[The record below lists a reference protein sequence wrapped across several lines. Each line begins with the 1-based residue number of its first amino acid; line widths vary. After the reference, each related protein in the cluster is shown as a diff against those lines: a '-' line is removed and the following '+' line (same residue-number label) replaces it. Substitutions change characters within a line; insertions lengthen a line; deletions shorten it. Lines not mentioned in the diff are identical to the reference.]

1 MTGRPTIAQK
11 SKLIKYLV
19 ERDGFKCYLCGEE
32 FKNTREPVLEH
43 LNNSEKDNRED
54 NLALAHQSCNIKKI
68 QDRDMWDIASKK
80 LEENQAH
87 MYVGESFLKKDSDDK
102 EPSTEIE
109 ISNKCYQ
116 ITEEYLT
123 EEILK
128 KGWISYKGLIHTIVF
143 LCRQKVRHGSEQ
155 SIRSHI
161 KTLTSVFAPF
171 EIAIDRKKG
180 KVVKKRKEK

>member
-11 SKLIKYLV
+11 TRLMKYLV
-19 ERDGFKCYLCGEE
+19 ERDGFKCYLCGVE
-32 FKNTREPVLEH
+32 FKNVGDPILEH
-43 LNNSEKDNRED
+43 LNDNWKDNRED

-68 QDRDMWDIASKK
+68 HDHDMVNIAERK
-80 LEENQAH
+80 LEENEAH

-116 ITEEYLT
+116 ITEKYLT
-123 EEILK
+123 DEILK

-143 LCRQKVRHGSEQ
+143 LCRQKVGHGSEQ

-161 KTLTSVFAPF
+161 KTLTSDVAPF
-171 EIAIDRKKG
+171 EITTDKK
-180 KVVKKRKEK
+180 KRRVVKKRKEK

>member
-11 SKLIKYLV
+11 RKLIKYLV

-32 FKNTREPVLEH
+32 FKNTREPILEH
-43 LNNSEKDNRED
+43 LNKDWKDNRED
-54 NLALAHQSCNIKKI
+54 NLGLAHQSCNIKKI

-80 LEENQAH
+80 LEENQDH

-123 EEILK
+123 DEILK

-161 KTLTSVFAPF
+161 KTLTSDVAPF
-171 EIAIDRKKG
+171 EITTDKK
-180 KVVKKRKEK
+180 KRRVVKKRKEK